1 MDRGYRELVK
11 NSKPW
16 LSRVQEK
23 DSSKTLKETLRAI
36 GRKVSSFRFFR
47 LKSYRNVRWGGNL
60 FKLRGKNGKK
70 ETMQACPTFYELTKE
85 GDHVKIN
92 RDEPFWYLPND
103 FSKISI
109 FLSIHLSFDKEFETR
124 NSDRKF

>member
-60 FKLRGKNGKK
+60 FKLRGRW
-70 ETMQACPTFYELTKE
+70 EE
-85 GDHVKIN
+85 
-92 RDEPFWYLPND
+92 RND
-103 FSKISI
+103 ASVSNI
-109 FLSIHLSFDKEFETR
+109 LR
-124 NSDRKF
+124 VNQRG